1 MYYGKGV
8 DRIQPPAKVD
18 PERTDQGGFV
28 PRRFHAGFM
37 PCHTFS
43 WLFFGQARFV
53 VGVVS
58 VVPVDIWS
66 KNKLEGICLITVLE
80 KTSCSEPVL
89 PSWST
94 HARQRGSLCRPV
106 VLYGGSFAR
115 DTEEG

>member
-1 MYYGKGV
+1 MRYGKRV

-43 WLFFGQARFV
+43 WPFFGQARFV

-58 VVPVDIWS
+58 DVPIDIWS

-80 KTSCSEPVL
+80 KNKLQRASLAQLVDAREAAGILESTSRFIRRFVC
-89 PSWST
+89 T
-94 HARQRGSLCRPV
+94 
-106 VLYGGSFAR
+106 
-115 DTEEG
+115 